1 MVKRVI
7 QTVVLTVL
15 TTLIV
20 TGCGRRVA
28 KEPSEDL
35 NLLATGPDREAL
47 SVPRPWVTSA
57 FDATGGMATWTWA
70 RQLDF
75 DAVVTANR
83 RDGSFYLTEH
93 ELAVY
98 PWSDAIRVV
107 AAEPGGSIV
116 WQVVRGQY
124 RMVSGNSQ
132 ADVSPVSAF
141 YADYAEAVLQI
152 ATAPA
157 RMLSRDVTLTRRPN
171 RVQIG
176 GQWYDPI
183 EAKFQGRTIVS
194 KEKGREKT
202 VVIAPHWTDGIYFQN
217 QDRRVVD
224 VVWLANPAAQKF
236 LLVRGYDYAPL
247 TKGGVLV
254 PTKIEIFQSGPE
266 ALPGPRLALIDVTQ

>member
-1 MVKRVI
+1 MAKRVI
-7 QTVVLTVL
+7 RTVVLTVL

-20 TGCGRRVA
+20 AGCSRRAVKA
-28 KEPSEDL
+28 PAEDL
-35 NLLATGPDREAL
+35 NLLATAPNLAAL
-47 SVPRPWVTSA
+47 PVPRPWVTSA
-57 FDATGGMATWTWA
+57 FDATGGMATWTRA

-75 DAVVTANR
+75 QAVVTADR
-83 RDGSFYLTEH
+83 RDGSFYLTKH
-93 ELAVY
+93 EFDVY
-98 PWSDAIRVV
+98 PWSDAIRVA
-107 AAEPGGSIV
+107 AAEPAGSIV

-124 RMVSGNSQ
+124 RMVAGNAR

-141 YADYAEAVLQI
+141 YGDYAEAVLEI
-152 ATAPA
+152 VTAPA

-183 EAKFQGRTIVS
+183 EAEFRGQTVVS
-194 KEKGREKT
+194 KEKGKEKT
-202 VVIAPHWTDGIYFQN
+202 VVIAPYWTDGIYFQN
-217 QDRRVVD
+217 QERNVAD
-224 VVWLANPAAQKF
+224 VVWLANPAAGKF

-266 ALPGPRLALIDVTQ
+266 ALPGPRLALIDITL

>member
-7 QTVVLTVL
+7 RTVVLTVL

-20 TGCGRRVA
+20 TGCGRRVS
-28 KEPSEDL
+28 KEPSQDL
-35 NLLATGPDREAL
+35 NLLATGPNLAAL
-47 SVPRPWVTSA
+47 PVPRPWVTSA
-57 FDATGGMATWTWA
+57 FDATGGMALWTRA

-75 DAVVTANR
+75 DAVVTASR
-83 RDGSFYLTEH
+83 RDGSLYLTEH
-93 ELAVY
+93 EFDVY
-98 PWSDAIRVV
+98 PWSDAIQVS
-107 AAEPGGSIV
+107 APEPGGRIV
-116 WQVVRGQY
+116 WRVVRGQY
-124 RMVSGNSQ
+124 GLVDGDPR
-132 ADVSPVSAF
+132 ADVSPVSTF
-141 YADYAEAVLQI
+141 YRDYAEAVLQI

-183 EAKFQGRTIVS
+183 EAKFQGQTIVS

-202 VVIAPHWTDGIYFQN
+202 VVVAPYWTEGIYFQN
-217 QDRRVVD
+217 RDRLVAD
-224 VVWLANPAAQKF
+224 VIWLANPAAQKF

-247 TKGGVLV
+247 TEGGVLV
-254 PTKIEIFQSGPE
+254 PTKIEILQSGPE